1 MEIALSLR
9 PLRMSPQYEI
19 RCLLRRKS
27 HQNLRKNGD
36 KLAPAAFMG
45 MKSARKTAD
54 RGKGLGFFA

>member
-27 HQNLRKNGD
+27 RQNLRKNGD
-36 KLAPAAFMG
+36 KLALVADAG
-45 MKSARKTAD
+45 VKSARKAAYY
-54 RGKGLGFFA
+54 GMG